1 MEELCTCVCKGL
13 LGNQI
18 KASLALSGQ
27 GLQAD
32 VEVGGMAMES
42 LKAIAFDVAALLMSI
57 EGHSMLPAFLVHD
70 SPREADLGEAIYHR
84 LFRLVRSFERLGD
97 DPPFQYIITTTSRP
111 PDDFCQKPFLV
122 AELQGSKAGE
132 RLLCRDLPVQHP

>member
-1 MEELCTCVCKGL
+1 
-13 LGNQI
+13 
-18 KASLALSGQ
+18 
-27 GLQAD
+27 
-32 VEVGGMAMES
+32 MES
-42 LKAIAFDVAALLMSI
+42 LKAIAFDLAGTLMSI
-57 EGHSMLPAFLVHD
+57 EGRTVVPAFLVHD

-132 RLLCRDLPVQHP
+132 RLLRRDLPVQHP